1 MEWPYMQGKQKKLK
15 KELEENRDTEEHK
28 HISISEEKFREFAHK
43 VSHLQSET
51 MLREKVLLS

>member
-1 MEWPYMQGKQKKLK
+1 MQGKQKKLK